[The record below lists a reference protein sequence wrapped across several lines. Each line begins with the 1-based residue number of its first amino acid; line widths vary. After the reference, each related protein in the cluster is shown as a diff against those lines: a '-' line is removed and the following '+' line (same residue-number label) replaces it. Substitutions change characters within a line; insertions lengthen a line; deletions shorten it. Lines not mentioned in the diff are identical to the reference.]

1 MDDADTSSRDTKTT
15 VIKVQKIKNSSQKN
29 IFEVEK
35 PMLNFDRMKTEGDRS
50 SLRTNTDLGEPHKVI
65 ITDIDTK
72 GNSPTY
78 FK

>member
-1 MDDADTSSRDTKTT
+1 MDDADTSSRETKT
-15 VIKVQKIKNSSQKN
+15 IKVQKIKNSSQKN

-50 SLRTNTDLGEPHKVI
+50 SLRTNTDLGDPQKVI

-72 GNSPTY
+72 KNSPTY